1 MVAVAQYVETTGTV
15 REVVALV
22 VEALAV
28 AIATVVA
35 VEVALA
41 VEEALEEAEAVI
53 NLINIKQC

>member
-22 VEALAV
+22 V